1 MCDDYKKGAL
11 HLHAA
16 PIRGLHPSRGVEC
29 LFLAEKASLGPFAT
43 EQKPCARKSA
53 LTAAARLCAVLPRQL
68 FEAEVPAGPRWC
80 FAELFLPSQRPRL
93 QSLPVFVRRSPAR
106 GSCVFFFGVVLPR
119 FVATLVAPRVP
130 VCSVRQEQR
139 RQSKA
144 AESGV
149 PCCPSQCYQSW
160 ERVEVAVV
168 RVRLERVL
176 PTPPFLLAPHFCR
189 RPLPSLL
196 ACMFLG

>member
-1 MCDDYKKGAL
+1 MPLPRRKGILRAVCHGTKAL
-11 HLHAA
+11 
-16 PIRGLHPSRGVEC
+16 RE
-29 LFLAEKASLGPFAT
+29 EKRSHRCCSSLR
-43 EQKPCARKSA
+43 C
-53 LTAAARLCAVLPRQL
+53 AAASAL

-130 VCSVRQEQR
+130 ACSVRQEQR

-160 ERVEVAVV
+160 GRVEVAVV

-176 PTPPFLLAPHFCR
+176 PPPPFLLALHFCR
-189 RPLPSLL
+189 RPLASLL
-196 ACMFLG
+196 ACVFLG